1 MGWLDQIGG
10 LLQQYQGANAQ
21 QAPNNVQDDF
31 GQFAQ
36 AAPQSAIADG
46 LAAAFRSNQT
56 PPFGNMLGQLFGQSN
71 GTQRAS
77 ILNTLISTLGPTV
90 IAQILARSSGG
101 GGGGGPLSG
110 LAGILGGGQ
119 KEVTPEMAEQVSPEA
134 VEEIATQAEQKD
146 PSIVDMASNFYAEHP
161 TLIQGLGAAAL
172 TIALAKVAAN
182 QQR

>member
-10 LLQQYQGANAQ
+10 LLQQYQGGNAQ
-21 QAPNNVQDDF
+21 AAGNVDHDF
-31 GQFAQ
+31 DQVAQ
-36 AAPQSAIADG
+36 AAPQSAVADG

-90 IAQILARSSGG
+90 ISQILMNRGA
-101 GGGGGPLSG
+101 SG
-110 LAGILGGGQ
+110 LAGILGSGQ
-119 KEVTPEMAEQVSPEA
+119 REVTPEMAEQVSPE
-134 VEEIATQAEQKD
+134 VVQEIATQAEQKD
-146 PSIVDMASNFYAEHP
+146 PSIIDMASNFYAEHP
-161 TLIQGLGAAAL
+161 TLVKGLGAAAL